1 MACMSHS
8 SGEGVVRRPE
18 VRPDA
23 KKLNRI
29 CIIIIVTCHPEKRLS
44 RPHCDFPSCCSHVT
58 THRVS
63 YHTNNMDHSRD
74 PCPWVILNDF
84 GGAFAMGVRGGIDLA
99 HCTC

>member
-29 CIIIIVTCHPEKRLS
+29 CIIIVTCHPEKRL
-44 RPHCDFPSCCSHVT
+44 
-58 THRVS
+58 
-63 YHTNNMDHSRD
+63 
-74 PCPWVILNDF
+74 
-84 GGAFAMGVRGGIDLA
+84 
-99 HCTC
+99 